1 MTIPAAPNQ
10 SHNLA
15 TVSSVRP
22 PDLGMV
28 KVKGNLQIYIAS
40 LKRWARI
47 GGVKAELQGDVVMMH
62 ASSDYPEL
70 YLELETELGEKI
82 LNNPNAITM
91 ISDSLEKRFGV
102 NKQADLMQSFSKFI
116 GTKRSVNQDLLSY
129 VAAFENSYSEFKK
142 LGESLSD
149 VFLAL
154 FMLSNANLPDTDFQ
168 IITANIDFEKARL
181 NAVNVYED
189 MKAALRKY
197 QYTKTVNQKPLKTL
211 LTEANID
218 EEVSEDMVQ
227 EFKVYMAS
235 KKKHNNDGKNYTNDR
250 PFVKRCWK
258 CRCKCPKF
266 EPCDCECTK
275 HPHWKCKSS
284 KPSKRRDE
292 DSEEKDKSP
301 KKTKLTAYCSRLE
314 ENLGF
319 HKVLLIEETKSEECY
334 NVEKVNVELT
344 SQSVRDEQHMS
355 TIDTGSPSNIIG
367 VKTFKELYETYP
379 KAIALQFKFEPSEK
393 KFEFGGGEITKSLGR
408 VSLPIYIR
416 DDHDRL
422 HMIVL
427 RVEVVECD
435 IIFLLGAESLEKA
448 GAIFDI
454 ANSSLTLKKAVGKD
468 ISFPVLKHNSGHF
481 RLPFYVMTEELM
493 EMYTRLLVM

>member
-1 MTIPAAPNQ
+1 M
-10 SHNLA
+10 
-15 TVSSVRP
+15 
-22 PDLGMV
+22 
-28 KVKGNLQIYIAS
+28 
-40 LKRWARI
+40 
-47 GGVKAELQGDVVMMH
+47 
-62 ASSDYPEL
+62 
-70 YLELETELGEKI
+70 
-82 LNNPNAITM
+82 M
-91 ISDSLEKRFGV
+91 ISPFLITRD
-102 NKQADLMQSFSKFI
+102 KFI

-129 VAAFENSYSEFKK
+129 VATFESSYSEFKK
-142 LGESLSD
+142 MGESLSD

-218 EEVSEDMVQ
+218 EEISEDVVQ

-319 HKVLLIEETKSEECY
+319 HKVLLIEEAKSEEC
-334 NVEKVNVELT
+334 
-344 SQSVRDEQHMS
+344 
-355 TIDTGSPSNIIG
+355 
-367 VKTFKELYETYP
+367 
-379 KAIALQFKFEPSEK
+379 
-393 KFEFGGGEITKSLGR
+393 
-408 VSLPIYIR
+408 
-416 DDHDRL
+416 
-422 HMIVL
+422 
-427 RVEVVECD
+427 
-435 IIFLLGAESLEKA
+435 
-448 GAIFDI
+448 
-454 ANSSLTLKKAVGKD
+454 
-468 ISFPVLKHNSGHF
+468 
-481 RLPFYVMTEELM
+481 
-493 EMYTRLLVM
+493 